1 MFLRFNPTGKLQYWH
16 DPLHYDLYAD
26 KSKFIAA
33 INNEDRDNFDPSFAE
48 NLSKLENFVMV
59 KFNNDMV
66 VHPRDSQHFE
76 FYYPGQDVE
85 IQPLRYANS
94 L

>member
-1 MFLRFNPTGKLQYWH
+1 MIVNK
-16 DPLHYDLYAD
+16 
-26 KSKFIAA
+26 
-33 INNEDRDNFDPSFAE
+33 NEKTEKNASYAE
-48 NLSKLENFVMV
+48 NFSKLENFVMV

-85 IQPLRYANS
+85 IQPLRYS
-94 L
+94 RIR